1 MDEIFDEFSA
11 PGPLT
16 VFSRRAMAAV
26 FEVAVN
32 DASDERANEFAAAAA
47 LDALDEVDRVEE
59 ALSVFRPTSALSRAN
74 LLAAEM
80 NVRLDD
86 ELWEWLETALR
97 LGDETRGAFDVASA
111 PLWRAW
117 GFARRDGE
125 FPEPDKLARALALS
139 GVRHLRLDEDART
152 LAFDEPGVELN
163 FGAIG
168 KGIALD
174 CASRVLDDRG
184 VGDYLV
190 QGGQSGAIARGGRM
204 NDDFR
209 PRNVRPADA
218 TDAFELDEES
228 GLTKRFGAR
237 KAVETDDEA
246 VAAMLGLAGDAA
258 PLARSESR
266 AGVFGWTIGV
276 SHPLAPDRRLG
287 ELWLRDRALAT
298 SGATYQFFWSG
309 GKRYSHIIDP
319 RTGYPAS
326 GVLSATALAPSGAEA
341 DALSTAFF
349 VLGIEGSREI
359 CARRPEVSALLVV
372 ESEKSPGYEIV
383 TLNLADDVW
392 RPF

>member
-1 MDEIFDEFSA
+1 MEEFQETAFA

-16 VFSRRAMAAV
+16 VFSRRAMASV
-26 FEVAVN
+26 FEVVVN
-32 DASDERANEFAAAAA
+32 DGADERANEFAASAA

-59 ALSVFRPTSALSRAN
+59 ALSVFRPTSTVSRAN

-86 ELWEWLETALR
+86 ELWSWLESALR
-97 LGDETRGAFDVASA
+97 LGAETGGAFDVASA

-117 GFARRDGE
+117 GFAKRDGE
-125 FPEPDKLARALALS
+125 FPAPDALSHALALS
-139 GVRHLRLDEDART
+139 GARHLRLDAEART

-174 CASRVLDDRG
+174 CASRVLEERG
-184 VGDYLV
+184 IVDFMV
-190 QGGQSGAIARGGRM
+190 QGGKSGVVARGGRA
-204 NDDFR
+204 NDVAR
-209 PRNVRPADA
+209 RREERASNPVA
-218 TDAFELDEES
+218 ELIDEES
-228 GLTKRFGAR
+228 GLAKRFVAR
-237 KAVETDDEA
+237 APEED
-246 VAAMLGLAGDAA
+246 AAALLGLSSSVPSEETSDASG
-258 PLARSESR
+258 LC
-266 AGVFGWTIGV
+266 GWTIGV
-276 SHPLAPDRRLG
+276 AHPLAPERRLG

-326 GVLSATALAPSGAEA
+326 GVLSATALAGSGAEA

-349 VLGIEGSREI
+349 VLGVEESMAFCE
-359 CARRPEVSALLVV
+359 RRPDVGALLIV
-372 ESEKSPGYEIV
+372 EREKSPGYEIV
-383 TLNLADDVW
+383 TINLDDQTW
-392 RPF
+392 RPL